1 MKIDFEKSGGQDP
14 GELLRKEFPELKISS
29 DVPYRE
35 LTTLGVGGVLP
46 VLAEPEDEETL
57 GRLLR
62 FLRKKTIP
70 FFILGGGSNLVGMDA
85 PYPGVG
91 VRLERAAFGTVRQD
105 GEKFVCGAR
114 AMLPMVAAAA
124 AKAALHGLSPLAG
137 IPGSIGGAVR
147 MNASCRGTAIGEL
160 VDEVSG
166 VTFDGDLWHARG
178 AELRWEYRSG
188 GVPAEVVIT
197 QVVLKLA
204 PGDADAELAAL
215 AAERNKRRM
224 TEPQGRSAGC
234 VFRNASPEA
243 PAGLLIDRC
252 GLRGARIGGVEISE
266 KHANYLVNASGTAT
280 EADFLAVARLARR
293 TVRERFG
300 VELKPEVRFISG
312 STEAALLADA
322 PPAETRSGSANG
334 ILLSVCRWLYRLT
347 VVLAASALGAVAAA
361 IRKTSP
367 SAAGMLCAGAVLLVI
382 SEVVY
387 YGLKRLE
394 KK

>member
-1 MKIDFEKSGGQDP
+1 MI
-14 GELLRKEFPELKISS
+14 ELLRQEFPELKLSS

-46 VLAEPEDEETL
+46 VLAEPDSAETL
-57 GRLLR
+57 GDLLR
-62 FLRKKTIP
+62 FLRGRKIP

-91 VRLERAAFGTVRQD
+91 VRLERAAFGTIRRD

-114 AMLPMVAAAA
+114 AMLPGVATAA
-124 AKAALHGLSPLAG
+124 AKAGLSGMAHLAG
-137 IPGSIGGAVR
+137 IPGSVGGAVR

-166 VTFDGDLWHARG
+166 VTFDGGLWQARG
-178 AELRWEYRSG
+178 ADLEWKYRSG

-197 QVVLKLA
+197 EVVLKLA
-204 PGDADAELAAL
+204 AGDPDAELAAL
-215 AAERNKRRM
+215 EEERGKRRA
-224 TEPQGRSAGC
+224 TEPAGRSAGC
-234 VFRNASPEA
+234 VFRNASPDR
-243 PAGLLIDRC
+243 PAGMLIDRC

-266 KHANYLVNASGTAT
+266 KHANYLVNASGSAT

-293 TVRERFG
+293 SVKERFG

-312 STEAALLADA
+312 DSEAALLADA
-322 PPAETRSGSANG
+322 PVAGKGSGTANG
-334 ILLSVCRWLYRLT
+334 ALVSVCRMLYRLT
-347 VVLAASALGAVAAA
+347 VVLAAAALFAVALGIRGTSPAAAA
-361 IRKTSP
+361 I
-367 SAAGMLCAGAVLLVI
+367 LCGGAVLLLV
-382 SEVVY
+382 SETIHST
-387 YGLKRLE
+387 LKRLE